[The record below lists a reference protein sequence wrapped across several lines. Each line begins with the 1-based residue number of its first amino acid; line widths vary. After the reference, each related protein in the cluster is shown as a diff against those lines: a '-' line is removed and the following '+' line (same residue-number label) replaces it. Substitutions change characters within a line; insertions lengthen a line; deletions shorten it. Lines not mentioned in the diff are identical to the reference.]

1 MVLFLKS
8 VNEFLWGTPLLCVLL
23 GTHLYFTIRL
33 GFIQKH
39 TFHAIKLSVQSDT
52 FSKSSNQIPPNS
64 SSAKG
69 TGFSGFG
76 ALATTLAATLGT
88 GNIVGVSTAVYYGG
102 PGAVFWCWITGIL
115 GMATTYAEC
124 FLSVKYQNKKY
135 TDSKNNTDIET
146 ESEIIASKNVH
157 FYYGGPMY
165 VLKNGLHNKSLAG
178 FYAFCVVISS
188 FGAGCTTQS
197 NALAETAAYLW
208 HLPTWLIGMI
218 TAVIVGFVLVAG
230 FSSIE
235 KFCMKLVPV
244 MGALFFSTSVV
255 ILFLNYNYLWDGFSL
270 ILSCAFSPKAIS
282 SGFLGGTV
290 GYSIKTAARYGIA
303 RGLFTNEAG
312 LGTAGITAAGST
324 ATPTI
329 QALISMTATFWD
341 TVVCCAI
348 TGLVIVTNMLRF
360 PESVKGSSAGNLVN
374 VAYDVIP
381 YFGNVTLGVCMVLFA
396 FATLIGWSY
405 MGQQAFSYLF
415 HQKGAKVYQTI
426 YLVMIFIGAV
436 MSLDLVW
443 ELTDTINFFMVIP
456 NLIALYGLR
465 KEIEKP

>member
-1 MVLFLKS
+1 MLQSLKS
-8 VNEFLWGTPLLCVLL
+8 LNEILWGTPLLCILI
-23 GTHLYFTIRL
+23 GTHLFFTFHL
-33 GFIQKH
+33 KFIQKH
-39 TFHAIKLSVQSDT
+39 TLKAIRLSAKSET
-52 FSKSSNQIPPNS
+52 SAESSNDTNTSHS
-64 SSAKG
+64 SSD
-69 TGFSGFG
+69 GFSGFG

-88 GNIVGVSTAVYYGG
+88 GNIVGVSTAVYSGG
-102 PGAVFWCWITGIL
+102 PGAVLWCWLTGIL

-124 FLSVKYQNKKY
+124 FLSVKYQQRG
-135 TDSKNNTDIET
+135 DSLRDST
-146 ESEIIASKNVH
+146 EDTLASGELFH
-157 FYYGGPMY
+157 RYGGPMY
-165 VLKNGLHNKSLAG
+165 VLKDGLHSKGLAG
-178 FYAFCVVISS
+178 FYAFCVLISS

-197 NALAETAAYLW
+197 NSLAETASYLW

-230 FSSIE
+230 VSSIE

-244 MGALFFSTSVV
+244 MGFLFLSTSVV
-255 ILFLNYNYLWDGFSL
+255 ILILNFEFLWKGLVL
-270 ILSCAFSPKAIS
+270 IFTSAFSPKAV
-282 SGFLGGTV
+282 GGGLLGATA
-290 GYSIKTAARYGIA
+290 GYSIKSAARYGIA

-324 ATPTI
+324 AKPTQ

-360 PESVKGSSAGNLVN
+360 PESIQGVSGGNLVN
-374 VAYDVIP
+374 IAFEVIP
-381 YFGNVTLGVCMVLFA
+381 YIGGAILGVCMVLFA
-396 FATLIGWSY
+396 LATLIGWSY

-415 HQKGAKVYQTI
+415 HKRGTTIYQII
-426 YLVMIFIGAV
+426 YLVMIFLGAV
-436 MSLDLVW
+436 LSLDLVW

-465 KEIEKP
+465 KEIEMPKD